1 MYVFIKL
8 IALISQSKPLLQA
21 ENWRWEN
28 LAVRCISEGVV
39 VCFGFI
45 RYVNNGSV

>member
-21 ENWRWEN
+21 ENLRWER
-28 LAVRCISEGVV
+28 LAIECISEGVGV
-39 VCFGFI
+39 RFGFI
-45 RYVNNGSV
+45 RYVNNGNI